1 MKKIKIICI
10 LLILT
15 LLTACT
21 IKHTYEGRNMT
32 FEGNGFKYSCGKTPS
47 SQEISFDPSK
57 IFKPALS
64 LLDNG
69 DSNTSSK
76 TSSELFLASLEQA
89 KAQCTDFLKE
99 KK

>member
-21 IKHTYEGRNMT
+21 IKHTYEGKNMT

-57 IFKPALS
+57 IFKPASSPL
-64 LLDNG
+64 NNR
-69 DSNTSSK
+69 DSNTSS
-76 TSSELFLASLEQA
+76 TPSQSFLNSLKQA